1 MVKTVQR
8 VLSVVVTLAIIVVG
22 IAFLGHL
29 VRPVNTDIAIDAI
42 DTFHNMPDNSFEVI
56 GYGSSHMWRGMNP
69 IELYNQYGIG
79 AYNYGCNWQKLNT
92 TLLFLKDSLRT
103 QSPKVVLIETY
114 LVDDYKN
121 DQNVDGEI
129 YYTTVIDEF
138 DGKREYLK
146 QALGNDKERYLAYY
160 MPLCAFHDNWIDI
173 SKKSFEAAVNNDFY
187 KTMGFVSSEKVTPVV
202 IPEKNTFNQNSLS
215 DESIAILDEIV
226 EICDE
231 ANIDIIFY
239 TTPWQGDYNYSKAME
254 EYVLDKNNCV
264 YIDLYEKIEEIGL
277 DGTTD
282 FSDEGH
288 LNTSGSNKV
297 ADYLGEYLIG
307 HYELTD
313 FRDYENN
320 IWIESQK

>member
-129 YYTTVIDEF
+129 YYTTAIDEF

-320 IWIESQK
+320 IWIEAQK

>member
-129 YYTTVIDEF
+129 YYTTAIDEF

>member
-42 DTFHNMPDNSFEVI
+42 DTFHSMPDNSFEVI

-129 YYTTVIDEF
+129 YYTTAIDEF

-226 EICDE
+226 ETCDNAGIE
-231 ANIDIIFY
+231 IVFFTI
-239 TTPWQGDYNYSKAME
+239 PWQGDYNYSKVME

-288 LNTSGSNKV
+288 LNTLGSNKV

>member
-129 YYTTVIDEF
+129 YYTTAIDEF

-320 IWIESQK
+320 IWIESQE

>member
-129 YYTTVIDEF
+129 YYTTAIDEF

-239 TTPWQGDYNYSKAME
+239 TTPWQGDYNYSKVME

-297 ADYLGEYLIG
+297 ADYLGEYLVS

>member
-1 MVKTVQR
+1 MKTIQR
-8 VLSVVVTLAIIVVG
+8 IICVVITLVIIG
-22 IAFLGHL
+22 IGIGYLGHL

-129 YYTTVIDEF
+129 YYTTAIDEF